1 MVISMTD
8 PHSGNRESS
17 LIAIHSFADEL
28 EANLG
33 KSALEAAGIDCI
45 ISRDNCGGMEPQ
57 LSLVQS
63 IKLLVRPHDAQRVAA
78 ILAGKA

>member
-33 KSALEAAGIDCI
+33 KLALEAAGIDCI
-45 ISRDNCGGMEPQ
+45 ISRG
-57 LSLVQS
+57 
-63 IKLLVRPHDAQRVAA
+63 
-78 ILAGKA
+78 